1 MNAAKALATER
12 ADVLA
17 RLDRLGATFDDIV
30 EAARDSNLDDE
41 HDTEGITI
49 AADRQ
54 QVAALIAGA
63 RRQLAAIDAAEQRAL
78 AGSYGVCTSC
88 GARIAGGRL
97 SIRPSTPWCVDCARR
112 EQG

>member
-54 QVAALIAGA
+54 QVAALIAAA
-63 RRQLAAIDAAEQRAL
+63 RRQLSAVDADEQRVRD
-78 AGSYGVCTSC
+78 GSYGICVSC
-88 GARIAGGRL
+88 GARIANGRL
-97 SIRPSTPWCVDCARR
+97 SIRPATPWCVDCAR
-112 EQG
+112 EQR

>member
-54 QVAALIAGA
+54 QVAALIAAA
-63 RRQLAAIDAAEQRAL
+63 RRQLSAVDAAEQRVRD
-78 AGSYGVCTSC
+78 GSYGICVSC
-88 GARIAGGRL
+88 GARIANGRL
-97 SIRPSTPWCVDCARR
+97 SIRPATPWCVDCAREKR
-112 EQG
+112 

>member
-54 QVAALIAGA
+54 QVAALIAAA
-63 RRQLAAIDAAEQRAL
+63 RWQLSAVDAAEQRIRD
-78 AGSYGVCTSC
+78 GSYGICVSC
-88 GARIAGGRL
+88 GARIANGRL
-97 SIRPSTPWCVDCARR
+97 SIRPATPWCVDCAR
-112 EQG
+112 EQR

>member
-54 QVAALIAGA
+54 QVAALIAAALSATVG
-63 RRQLAAIDAAEQRAL
+63 RRRRRATR
-78 AGSYGVCTSC
+78 S
-88 GARIAGGRL
+88 
-97 SIRPSTPWCVDCARR
+97 
-112 EQG
+112 